1 MLEGESNLKRRKRML
16 SNEEIIDVKD
26 RLKRLVNRLAYEL
39 CREEEYIK
47 RVLKVMMN
55 VSDDFEDLAY
65 DPELYDKVRI
75 QLDEPTEEDLIERR
89 VVMIGGVIEK
99 A

>member
-1 MLEGESNLKRRKRML
+1 ML

-39 CREEEYIK
+39 CREEEYVK
-47 RVLKVMMN
+47 RVLKVIMN

>member
-39 CREEEYIK
+39 CREEEYVK
-47 RVLKVMMN
+47 RVLKVIMN